1 MLKLLFFLCFTP
13 LCVVRVA
20 MAMPQRFADAAKANR
35 ERATL
40 EICRLIGIPK
50 HEAAAGVGNQAALGV
65 GNQAEN
71 SASGVGNQAAL
82 GVGKGNNTL
91 SVHKRT
97 TASGVGEVKYRLSQC
112 C

>member
-1 MLKLLFFLCFTP
+1 
-13 LCVVRVA
+13 
-20 MAMPQRFADAAKANR
+20 MASSQKFAEAKANR

-50 HEAAAGVGNQAALGV
+50 HEAAA
-65 GNQAEN
+65 
-71 SASGVGNQAAL
+71 